1 MKTDPADVLK
11 EALLLEKRG
20 YAFYQKVSSHI
31 QDKATR
37 RFFELMADEEKNH
50 IQLLTEQLKMYQTRK
65 KFTQNNFDETTGSQ
79 IADLVL
85 SSPLQER
92 ISAADFEA
100 AAISAAMLM
109 EERAVKLYADRAGAS
124 TDIDEKRLYNWL
136 ADWERSHLKYL
147 AGIDQALK
155 EKIWNDNQ
163 FWPF

>member
-1 MKTDPADVLK
+1 MKTDPTDVLK

-20 YAFYQKVSSHI
+20 HAFYKMVSGNI
-31 QDKATR
+31 NDKATR

-50 IQLLTEQLKMYQTRK
+50 IQLLAEELKMYQSRK
-65 KFTQNNFDETTGSQ
+65 KFTQNNFDDKTNSQ

-85 SSPLQER
+85 SNPLQDR
-92 ISAADFEA
+92 ISAAEFEA

-109 EERAVKLYADRAGAS
+109 EERAIKLYADRANAA
-124 TDIDEKRLYNWL
+124 TDTDEKRLYNWL

>member
-20 YAFYQKVSSHI
+20 YAFYKMVSDNI

-50 IQLLTEQLKMYQTRK
+50 IQLLSEELKMYQSRK
-65 KFTQNNFDETTGSQ
+65 KFTQNNFDDATSSQ

-85 SSPLQER
+85 SNPLQER
-92 ISAADFEA
+92 ISAAEFEA

-109 EERAVKLYADRAGAS
+109 EERAIKLYAARANAS
-124 TDIDEKRLYNWL
+124 TDTDEKRLYNWL

-147 AGIDQALK
+147 AEIDQALK

>member
-1 MKTDPADVLK
+1 MKTDPTDVLK

-20 YAFYQKVSSHI
+20 YAFYKMVSGHI
-31 QDKATR
+31 HDKATR

-50 IQLLTEQLKMYQTRK
+50 IQLLAEELKMYQSRK
-65 KFTQNNFDETTGSQ
+65 KFTQNNFDDKTSSQ

-85 SSPLQER
+85 SNPLQDR
-92 ISAADFEA
+92 ISAAEFEA
-100 AAISAAMLM
+100 AAISVAMLM
-109 EERAVKLYADRAGAS
+109 EERAIKLYADRANAS
-124 TDIDEKRLYNWL
+124 TDSDEKRLYNWL

>member
-1 MKTDPADVLK
+1 MKSDPSDILK

-20 YAFYQKVSSHI
+20 YAFYKKVSDQI
-31 QDKATR
+31 EDKATR

-50 IQLLTEQLKMYQTRK
+50 IQLLADQLKLYQSK
-65 KFTQNNFDETTGSQ
+65 KIFSKNNYNDMGSNE

-92 ISAADFEA
+92 ISAAEFEA

-109 EERAVKLYADRAGAS
+109 EERAIRLYAERANTATDNDEKKLYS
-124 TDIDEKRLYNWL
+124 WL

>member
-50 IQLLTEQLKMYQTRK
+50 IQLLADQLKMYQSGK
-65 KFTQNNFDETTGSQ
+65 KFAPNNFEDTGSSE

-92 ISAADFEA
+92 ISAAEFEA

>member
-20 YAFYQKVSSHI
+20 YAFYKQISAYV
-31 QDKATR
+31 QDEATR
-37 RFFELMADEEKNH
+37 RFFELMADEEKGH
-50 IQLLTEQLKMYQTRK
+50 MELLSNQLKLHQSGK
-65 KFTQNNFDETTGSQ
+65 KLAHTDLGKAGSGK
-79 IADLVL
+79 IAALVL

-109 EERAVKLYADRAGAS
+109 EERAIKLYADRAGAA
-124 TDIDEKRLYNWL
+124 TDAAEKDLYNWL
-136 ADWERSHLKYL
+136 ADWERTHLTYL

>member
-20 YAFYQKVSSHI
+20 YAFYKMVSDHI
-31 QDKATR
+31 RDKATR

-50 IQLLTEQLKMYQTRK
+50 IQLLTEELKMYHSRK
-65 KFTQNNFDETTGSQ
+65 KFSKNNFDDTISNQ
-79 IADLVL
+79 IADLIL
-85 SSPLQER
+85 SNSLQDR
-92 ISAADFEA
+92 ISAAEFEA

-109 EERAVKLYADRAGAS
+109 EERAIRLYADRADVS
-124 TDIDEKRLYNWL
+124 TNADEKKLYNWL

-155 EKIWNDNQ
+155 EKIWYDNQ
-163 FWPF
+163 FWPY

>member
-20 YAFYQKVSSHI
+20 FAFYKMVSGHI
-31 QDKATR
+31 RDKATR

-50 IQLLTEQLKMYQTRK
+50 IQLLTEELKMYQSLK
-65 KFTQNNFDETTGSQ
+65 KFTHNNFDDTISSQ

-85 SSPLQER
+85 SSSLQDR
-92 ISAADFEA
+92 ISAAEFEA

-109 EERAVKLYADRAGAS
+109 EERAIRLYADRADVS
-124 TDIDEKRLYNWL
+124 TDADEKRLYNWL

-155 EKIWNDNQ
+155 EKIWYDNQ
-163 FWPF
+163 FWPY

>member
-1 MKTDPADVLK
+1 MKTDPTDVLK

-20 YAFYQKVSSHI
+20 YAFYKMVSGHI

-37 RFFELMADEEKNH
+37 RFFELMADEEQNH
-50 IQLLTEQLKMYQTRK
+50 IQLLAEELKMYQSQK
-65 KFTQNNFDETTGSQ
+65 KFTRNNFDDTTNPQ

-85 SSPLQER
+85 SNPLQER
-92 ISAADFEA
+92 ISAAEFEA

-109 EERAVKLYADRAGAS
+109 EERAIKLYADRAGAS
-124 TDIDEKRLYNWL
+124 TDTDEKRLYNWL

>member
-20 YAFYQKVSSHI
+20 YAFYKMVSGHVR
-31 QDKATR
+31 DKATR

-50 IQLLTEQLKMYQTRK
+50 IQLLTEELKMYQSRK
-65 KFTQNNFDETTGSQ
+65 KFTQNNFDDAISSQ

-85 SSPLQER
+85 SNSLQDR
-92 ISAADFEA
+92 ISAAEFEA

-109 EERAVKLYADRAGAS
+109 EERAIRLYADRANVS
-124 TDIDEKRLYNWL
+124 SDTDEKKLYNWL
-136 ADWERSHLKYL
+136 AAWERSHLKYL

-155 EKIWNDNQ
+155 EKIWYDNQ
-163 FWPF
+163 FWPY

>member
-11 EALLLEKRG
+11 EALLLETRG
-20 YAFYQKVSSHI
+20 YAFYKKVSDHI

-37 RFFELMADEEKNH
+37 RFFELMAAEEKNH
-50 IQLLTEQLKMYQTRK
+50 IELLTDQLKRYQSRK
-65 KFTQNNFDETTGSQ
+65 KFSHNNFEDRGASK
-79 IADLVL
+79 IADLIL

-92 ISAADFEA
+92 ISAAEFEA

-109 EERAVKLYADRAGAS
+109 EERAIKLYTDRANVS
-124 TDIDEKRLYNWL
+124 TDNDEKGLYRWL
-136 ADWERSHLKYL
+136 ADWERSHLNYL

-155 EKIWNDNQ
+155 EKIWNDNK

>member
-20 YAFYQKVSSHI
+20 YAFYKMVSVNI

-50 IQLLTEQLKMYQTRK
+50 IQLLVEELKMYQSRK
-65 KFTQNNFDETTGSQ
+65 KFTRNNFDDTTSSQ
-79 IADLVL
+79 ISDLVL
-85 SSPLQER
+85 SSPLQDR
-92 ISAADFEA
+92 ISAAEFEA

-109 EERAVKLYADRAGAS
+109 EERAIKLYADRANAS
-124 TDIDEKRLYNWL
+124 TDTDEKRLYNWL

-147 AGIDQALK
+147 TGIDQALK

>member
-1 MKTDPADVLK
+1 MTDPADVLK

-20 YAFYQKVSSHI
+20 YAFYNKVSGYV

-37 RFFELMADEEKNH
+37 RFFELMAEEEKNH
-50 IQLLTEQLKMYQTRK
+50 IQLLTDQLKNYQSRK
-65 KFTQNNFDETTGSQ
+65 KFTPNRYDGAGSSE
-79 IADLVL
+79 IADLIL
-85 SSPLQER
+85 STPLQQR
-92 ISAADFEA
+92 ISAAGFEA

-109 EERAVKLYADRAGAS
+109 EERAVKLYADRADAS
-124 TDIDEKRLYNWL
+124 TDSDEKGLYNWL